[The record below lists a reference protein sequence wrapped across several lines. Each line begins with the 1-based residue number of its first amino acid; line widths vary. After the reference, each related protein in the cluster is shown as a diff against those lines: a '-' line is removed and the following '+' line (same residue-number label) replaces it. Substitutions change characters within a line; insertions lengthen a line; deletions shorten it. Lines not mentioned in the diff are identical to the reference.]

1 MRQHMLVV
9 LGQRSSDPAAV
20 GHLIQIARTEKDPE
34 LRKMALFWLSQTD
47 DPRAT
52 KLLEDLLEE

>member
-1 MRQHMLVV
+1 MLVV
-9 LGQRSSDPAAV
+9 LGQRSSDPGAV
-20 GHLIQIARTEKDPE
+20 THLLEIARTEKDPE
-34 LRKMALFWLSQTD
+34 LRKMALFWLSQSD